1 MDNYDQRSGEVRLP
15 FDPTETATDAAV
27 VFIGKIHSPWK
38 TRADC
43 PRNIRQ
49 ARERAQPAILEIDEA
64 WRQGLL
70 GFEKQEHAIVLY
82 WMQQSR
88 RDLIIQQPRHHDE
101 PVGVFALRSP
111 ARPNPI
117 AIATVRILS
126 VNQSAGLIE
135 IDAIDCL
142 DGTALLDIKPW
153 LENVDQPPMIGG
165 D

>member
-1 MDNYDQRSGEVRLP
+1 MDNYDQRSGEIRLP
-15 FDPTETATDAAV
+15 FDPAETAADAAV
-27 VFIGKIHSPWK
+27 VFIGKVRSPWK

-49 ARERAQPAILEIDEA
+49 ARERAQPATLEIDEA

-70 GFEKQEHAIVLY
+70 GLERQENAIVLY

-88 RDLIIQQPRHHDE
+88 RDLIIQQPRHRDE
-101 PVGVFALRSP
+101 PVGVFSLRSP

-126 VNQSAGLIE
+126 MDQSTGLIR

-153 LENVDQPPMIGG
+153 LRTVDQSLMIRG
-165 D
+165 